1 MTEQDFKEIITKIRK
16 NLLIEVKE
24 GGGGTIGVSYR
35 GTIITQNKEVYS
47 YSHSFLNLTGEF
59 QEEWLVSKQKNL
71 STMQYDK
78 VINFIETEIVN
89 KEFLDNMIFDAS
101 FDVIVNYKNI
111 YKQIK
116 NNKGHGDN
124 LGLYD
129 KAKQLI
135 KDLLKKE

>member
-1 MTEQDFKEIITKIRK
+1 MTEQDFKEIIAKIRK
-16 NLLIEVKE
+16 NLLIEVKSW
-24 GGGGTIGVSYR
+24 GGGRLGTSYS

-59 QEEWLVSKQKNL
+59 QEEWSISKQKNL
-71 STMQYDK
+71 SAMQYDK
-78 VINFIETEIVN
+78 IINFLETEVVN
-89 KEFLDNMIFDAS
+89 KEFIDNMIFDAG
-101 FDVIVNYKNI
+101 FDVIVNYKNV

-129 KAKQLI
+129 KAEQLI